1 MYLGKWMILL
11 IYAYW
16 HVCDRLT
23 DLIQRPNAVYI
34 VTDYL
39 DMVIDS

>member
-1 MYLGKWMILL
+1 MISWMD
-11 IYAYW
+11 AY
-16 HVCDRLT
+16 CIIRLT

-39 DMVIDS
+39 DMVIDFLDAWWSRD

>member
-1 MYLGKWMILL
+1 MISPLGML
-11 IYAYW
+11 IVY
-16 HVCDRLT
+16 DRLT

-39 DMVIDS
+39 DMVIDCLDV